1 MVRENDEK
9 VFVFEDDAIPHRN
22 FTALFRELPHRCLEA
37 DVLLLGATIWH
48 KKHTDWPSG
57 ACFDASSATFGAFAL
72 FLKRVSYRP
81 ILQWL
86 QAGTPKPFDH
96 VYRHLQQKNLSVRVA
111 FPPFLVIPDISHP
124 SLINKKRS
132 DIQFDIQCPQDD
144 ELPEK
149 MPIVHEASL
158 KFPWN
163 DTIELIYTSAPE
175 PSGFIWL
182 FGQGVVGQ
190 TEHMFCLLGRQR
202 TSLKEAKKST
212 IFNDYIAFLCHL
224 SQELE
229 FGDKLTIVNGE
240 KIVNSVA
247 RYNPQHHQTIKK
259 PRYFLC
265 FVTTIKNM
273 AYLVDEW
280 YEYHR
285 RVGFDHL
292 IIYDNNSTDGLE
304 ILFPNRA
311 DLEIIRWPWRRSQ
324 HQAYTHA
331 LLFTRDRCVWTL
343 FSDLDVFIF
352 PRSSNSVRS
361 IIQNQARSDITQISF
376 KLLRMSH
383 ENLVECSNT
392 SITETY
398 IHRKR
403 LPDAWDKNPSA
414 AVITSLAVPVHQ
426 IHEAELLKPYKS
438 IILSSDI
445 AYGVHYSDRC
455 WKQYFSQKVV
465 GRTGVKDWIVP
476 KTVSILHPSENWQKL
491 SKEATIK
498 DTEFRDFK
506 RKIMRM
512 PMPKPAI
519 F

>member
-1 MVRENDEK
+1 M
-9 VFVFEDDAIPHRN
+9 IQYPH
-22 FTALFRELPHRCLEA
+22 
-37 DVLLLGATIWH
+37 G
-48 KKHTDWPSG
+48 
-57 ACFDASSATFGAFAL
+57 
-72 FLKRVSYRP
+72 Y
-81 ILQWL
+81 
-86 QAGTPKPFDH
+86 
-96 VYRHLQQKNLSVRVA
+96 
-111 FPPFLVIPDISHP
+111 
-124 SLINKKRS
+124 
-132 DIQFDIQCPQDD
+132 

-149 MPIVHEASL
+149 MPIVYEASL
-158 KFPWN
+158 DFPWN

-175 PSGFIWL
+175 SPGFIWL

-190 TEHMFCLLGRQR
+190 IEHMFCLLGHRKTR
-202 TSLKEAKKST
+202 MKDAKKST

-229 FGDKLTIVNGE
+229 FEDKLTIVNGE

-247 RYNPQHHQTIKK
+247 RYNPQYHQTINK

-265 FVTTIKNM
+265 FVTTIRNM

-292 IIYDNNSTDGLE
+292 IIYDNNSTDGLGK
-304 ILFPNRA
+304 LFVNRT

-361 IIQNQARSDITQISF
+361 VIQNQATSDIAQISF

-383 ENLVECSNT
+383 ENRVECFNA

-398 IHRKR
+398 IHRKQ
-403 LPDAWDKNPSA
+403 LPDAWDKSPSA
-414 AVITSLAVPVHQ
+414 AVITSLAVP
-426 IHEAELLKPYKS
+426 IHRIHTASLLKPYKS
-438 IILSSDI
+438 ITLSSDI

-455 WKQYFSQKVV
+455 WKQYFLQKVV

-476 KTVSILHPSENWQKL
+476 RTVNILHPSENWQKL
-491 SKEATIK
+491 SKAATIK

-512 PMPKPAI
+512 PMPKPVL
-519 F
+519 FR